1 MTTESCVPA
10 QTIVRRTLRG
20 IIRDSTKVWLVE
32 ILHLAQVRNDVI
44 QVMVVLISDSQ
55 GSVIGGTYNVDTP
68 SETQMITRW
77 VINSEDHL
85 QVENPTRG

>member
-1 MTTESCVPA
+1 MTTESRVTA

-20 IIRDSTKVWLVE
+20 III

-85 QVENPTRG
+85 QAENPTRD